1 MSEEH
6 RETPEERI
14 FFFDEQEVTVD
25 DFEAEGHILDIG
37 GGGEGVIGRLKG
49 AQVIAID
56 PNKRELEEA
65 PPGPLKMVMDAT
77 DLKFLDG
84 TFDTVTSFFTLMYI
98 DGHEHEEVF
107 SEVFR
112 VLKPGGR
119 FLVWDAE
126 VRPSVH
132 HDKEIA
138 AFPLS
143 IRLPTEQMETGYG
156 CPWPA
161 EDHDLAYYL
170 QLAEDT
176 GFEVGV
182 GRQKDLV
189 LVLEL
194 RKP

>member
-6 RETPEERI
+6 RETQEDRI
-14 FFFDEQEVTVD
+14 YFFDKQEVIVE
-25 DFEAEGHILDIG
+25 DFEAEGYFLDIG
-37 GGGEGVIGRLKG
+37 GGGEGIIGRLKG
-49 AQVIAID
+49 EQVICID
-56 PNKRELEEA
+56 PNRRELEDA
-65 PPGPLKMVMDAT
+65 PPGTLKIVMDAT
-77 DLKFLDG
+77 DLKFLDE
-84 TFDTVTSFFTLMYI
+84 TFATATSFFTLMYI
-98 DGHEHEEVF
+98 DVHEHEEVF
-107 SEVFR
+107 SEIFR

-119 FLVWDAE
+119 LLVWDAV
-126 VRPSVH
+126 VRPSVD

-143 IRLPTEQMETGYG
+143 IRLPREQMETGYG

-182 GRQKDLV
+182 RRQKDL
-189 LVLEL
+189 LLILEL